1 MKEELLDLIQHDS
14 DVRNALRDIK
24 GTRESQKVRKFRRD
38 VAKWVDE
45 VSNGVVNK
53 NGVQN
58 GLYGTL
64 RLKLGLK
71 SMNGLSD
78 DQLDQAYKVFEEY
91 KQLIA

>member
-1 MKEELLDLIQHDS
+1 MKEELLELIQHDP
-14 DVRNALRDIK
+14 DVQNALRDIK
-24 GTRESQKVRKFRRD
+24 GSRESQKVRKFRRD

-78 DQLDQAYKVFEEY
+78 EQLDQAYKVFEEY